1 MNSIKSI
8 NQNYTFQVELEQ
20 MEMDLDCSVD
30 QALTSSDYHQISS
43 FNHRKKEKS
52 SFFFSFV

>member
-1 MNSIKSI
+1 M

-20 MEMDLDCSVD
+20 TEMDLDCSVD